1 MKLRLLLACAAL
13 TALAAMADDPYVP
26 GLGDFMGATQV
37 RHAKLW
43 FAGNERNWPLA
54 AYEVGE
60 LREGLDAAAHLNPV
74 FKGIP
79 VQTLLAQYITQPLA
93 DVGSAIDAHD
103 EDGFQ
108 QSFDRLSAACNGCH
122 QASGHGFIVIKR
134 PTALPATNQRF
145 TPDTP

>member
-1 MKLRLLLACAAL
+1 MKLRLLLVVAGFAAV
-13 TALAAMADDPYVP
+13 AAVAEEPFVP
-26 GLGDFMGATQV
+26 GLGNFMGATQV

-43 FAGNERNWPLA
+43 FAGSERNWPLA
-54 AYEVGE
+54 AYEVDE
-60 LREGLDAAAHLNPV
+60 LREGLDDAARQNPV

-93 DVGSAIDAHD
+93 DVGNAIEAHD

-108 QSFDRLSAACNGCH
+108 QAFDRLSAACNGCH
-122 QASGHGFIVIKR
+122 QSAGHSFIAIKR
-134 PTALPATNQRF
+134 PTALPVTNQRF